1 MTHSEAG
8 RRRSYQ
14 LVSFRVAGWLVNI
27 HLLPVSQ
34 ARTEVFMILGRFLP
48 MMLLLAAMASQAVAQ
63 QSDPSILTLDR
74 LFGSTEFVSQTLGP
88 VRWLNGGGG
97 YTRLEPSGAVKDA
110 REIVRYDAETGGR
123 EVLVAADR
131 LVPGGTSAAL
141 KIEDYY
147 WSNGG
152 KLLLIFTNSKRVW
165 RANTRGDYWVLN
177 LSSGKLSKLGGDAKP
192 STLMFAKFS
201 PDGTRV
207 GYVRENNIY
216 VETVADNQITRL
228 TMDGSRTIINGT
240 FDWVY
245 EEELDLRDGWRW
257 APDGKNIAYWQLDSE
272 GVKDFYLINNTS
284 DLYPVL
290 TAIPYPKVGETNS
303 ASRVGIVSAS
313 GGPTRWLAVPG
324 DPRNHYIARMN
335 WAENSEEIVLQQLN
349 RLQNTNLVIVGDI
362 RTGKVRTILTEHDD
376 AWVDIHGEDIV
387 WLDGG
392 KRFLWVSERD
402 GWRHAYTVS
411 RDGAAVKLLT
421 PDKSDLV
428 SIECVDEAGGW
439 LYYRASP
446 ANATQRFL
454 YRARLD
460 GSGKQERVTPAN
472 QAGTHSYNISPR
484 AGFAFHTHSSFGNAP
499 STELIR
505 LPGHDRLRSIVDN
518 ASVIEK
524 VDKLRRGESGF
535 FQVDI
540 GGGVQLDGWMIKP
553 PDFDSSK
560 RYPALF
566 FVYGEPAGQTVLDI
580 WQSNTYLWHLMLSQQ
595 GYIVVSVDNRGTPS
609 PRGRAWRKVIY
620 RQIGILASQEQASAA
635 RAIIDRYKFVDPSR
649 IGIWGWSGGGS
660 MTLNMMFRHPEIY
673 KTGMSIAPV
682 ANQRYY
688 DTIYQERYMGL
699 PQDNAEG
706 YKLGSPITFADKL
719 QGHLLLVHGTG
730 DDNVHYQN
738 SEALINALVAAN
750 LPFNLMSYP
759 NRTHSISEGPNTSR
773 HLYELLTRYLRENL
787 PPGPR

>member
-1 MTHSEAG
+1 MIFPRVLLTL
-8 RRRSYQ
+8 
-14 LVSFRVAGWLVNI
+14 LVL
-27 HLLPVSQ
+27 
-34 ARTEVFMILGRFLP
+34 T
-48 MMLLLAAMASQAVAQ
+48 AMASQAVAQ

-74 LFGSTEFVSQTLGP
+74 LFGSAEFVSQTLGP
-88 VRWLNGGGG
+88 VRWLDDGAG
-97 YTRLEPSGAVKDA
+97 YTRLEPSATLKDG
-110 REIVRYDAETGGR
+110 RDIVRYDAETGR
-123 EVLVAADR
+123 RDVLVAADR
-131 LVPGGTSAAL
+131 FVAGGSSTPL

-147 WSNGG
+147 WSIGG
-152 KLLLIFTNSKRVW
+152 KLLLIFTNSQRVW
-165 RANTRGDYWVLN
+165 RQNTRGDYWVLN

-216 VETVADNQITRL
+216 VESLADNQIARL
-228 TMDGSRTIINGT
+228 TTDGSRTIINGT

-257 APDGKNIAYWQLDSE
+257 SPDGRNIAYWQIDSS
-272 GVKDFYLINNTS
+272 GVRDFYLIDNTS
-284 DLYPVL
+284 ALYPNL
-290 TAIPYPKVGETNS
+290 TPIPYPKVGETNS
-303 ASRVGIVSAS
+303 ASKIGIVSAN
-313 GGPTRWLAVPG
+313 GGSTRWLAVPG

-335 WAENSEEIVLQQLN
+335 WAESSGEVVLQQLN
-349 RLQNTNLVIVGDI
+349 RLQNTNVVMLGDV
-362 RTGKVRTILTEHDD
+362 RTGKTRTILTERDD
-376 AWVDIHGEDIV
+376 AWVDIQGDDIV
-387 WLDGG
+387 WLEGG

-402 GWRHAYTVS
+402 GWRHAYSVS
-411 RDGAAVKLLT
+411 RDGSAYKLIT
-421 PDKSDLV
+421 PDKFDLTGV
-428 SIECVDEAGGW
+428 ESVDEPGGW

-446 ANATQRFL
+446 ANATQRYL

-460 GSGKQERVTPAN
+460 GSGNQQRLTPAN
-472 QAGTHSYNISPR
+472 QTGTHTYNISPR
-484 AGFAFHTHSSFGNAP
+484 AGFAFHTYSSFGNPP

-505 LPGHDRLRSIVDN
+505 LPGHDRLRSVVDN

-524 VDKLRRGESGF
+524 VGKLKRGESGF
-535 FQVDI
+535 LQVDI

-560 RYPALF
+560 RYPVLF

-609 PRGRAWRKVIY
+609 LRGRAWRKVIY
-620 RQIGILASQEQASAA
+620 RQIGILASQEQAAAA
-635 RAIIDRYKFVDPSR
+635 RAIIDRYKFVDASR

-673 KTGMSIAPV
+673 KTGMSVAPV

-699 PQDNAEG
+699 PADNSEG

-719 QGHLLLVHGTG
+719 RGNLLLVHGTG

-738 SEALINALVAAN
+738 TEALINALVAAN
-750 LPFNLMSYP
+750 KPFTLMSYP
-759 NRTHSISEGPNTSR
+759 NRTHSISEGPNTTR

-787 PPGPR
+787 PAGPR